1 MKKNEAIKHYGG
13 VVQLAA
19 ALGITSQ
26 SVSQWGDT
34 VPPRRAYEIERLT
47 GGQLKAESPQTIPTL
62 TTRQPLPATQ

>member
-19 ALGITSQ
+19 ALGIKPQ

-34 VPPRRAYEIERLT
+34 IPQGRAYQIELLT
-47 GGQLKAESPQTIPTL
+47 GGQLKAD
-62 TTRQPLPATQ
+62 QPHAAQGRA

>member
-19 ALGITSQ
+19 ALGIKPQ

-34 VPPRRAYEIERLT
+34 IPQGRAYQIELLT
-47 GGQLKAESPQTIPTL
+47 GGQLKAGARSTPQQQTPC
-62 TTRQPLPATQ
+62 A